1 MYKHSI
7 QRHRYDIIITNTI
20 WNYLKEEILQ
30 QKAADALAELIC
42 QCVLRKPGPNDKLI
56 KNICTLTCMDAS
68 ETPQA
73 AVICSMEVI
82 DEQDILSSGT
92 NTRKSRTK
100 VHAPSGTDDR
110 SRIEGFISRRGSEL
124 VLRCLCE
131 KLGAALFEKLPK
143 LWDYLTEIL
152 LPTTVENVTAE
163 DEQKI
168 MHSIESVKDPQTLI
182 NNIQVKLN

>member
-1 MYKHSI
+1 M
-7 QRHRYDIIITNTI
+7 
-20 WNYLKEEILQ
+20 KEEILQ

-42 QCVLRKPGPNDKLI
+42 QCVRRKPGPNDKLI

-73 AVICSMEVI
+73 AVFCSMEVI

-92 NTRKSRTK
+92 STRKSKTK
-100 VHAPSGTDDR
+100 VHTVSGTDDR

-131 KLGAALFEKLPK
+131 KLEDALFEKLPK
-143 LWDYLTEIL
+143 LWDYLTEVL
-152 LPTTVENVTAE
+152 LPTPIENATVE

-168 MHSIESVKDPQTLI
+168 LHTIESVKDPQTLI
-182 NNIQVKLN
+182 NNIQVTLKTELMP